1 MAVTLTHLDDIAIAT
16 VDNPPVNAVN
26 HAVREGLLAALA
38 ETEANPAIRATILL
52 CAGRSF
58 IAGADIREF
67 GQPPKP
73 PHLPDVIERLEG
85 ATKPWLAAIHGTA
98 LGGGLEIALGCH
110 YRIAAPS
117 ARLGLPEVTLGLIP
131 GAGGTVRLPRL
142 IAAEEALE
150 MISGGKPVPAAKALD
165 IGLID
170 ALAEGDLQE
179 AALGFLRARLD
190 APLPT
195 PLRHRQPHA
204 PRDAADWDKRRQR
217 LHARARGQAAP
228 LAALEAIETAL
239 KEPADLALARERD
252 SFLRLKSHPE
262 SAALRHVFFAERA
275 AGQMPR
281 LKDVAPG
288 PLTQIGVIGGGTMGA
303 GIAAACLLA
312 DLPVTLIERD
322 EAACDAGRARVTDI
336 IAGARARGLIDA
348 DRHAAL
354 LSQLA
359 TDTDYAALAG
369 ADLVIEAV
377 FEDMDVKHAVFAA
390 LDAHTRPDCILA
402 SNTSYLDINEIARAT
417 AQPDRVIGL
426 HFFSPAHVMKLLELI
441 VTDRASDRALAT
453 GFALGKHLR
462 KLTVPAGVCDG
473 FIGNRI
479 LSSYRR
485 DTDAI
490 LQDGATPS
498 QIDQA
503 MRDFGFPMGIFEMQD
518 LAGLDIS
525 WAMRKRRAATRAP
538 SERYVDI
545 ADTLCEA
552 GRFGRKTGRGW
563 YLYEDG
569 KTPIPDP
576 EVEEITR
583 QSAAAAGITRRSF
596 SDDEIISR
604 ILTTMQREGE
614 KILNENIAER
624 ASDIDVVMIN
634 GYGFPR
640 WRGGPMY
647 MAGHRN
653 S

>member
-1 MAVTLTHLDDIAIAT
+1 MAVTLTRMDDIAIAT
-16 VDNPPVNAVN
+16 VENPPVNAVN
-26 HAVREGLLAALA
+26 YAVRQGLLEALVQ
-38 ETEANPAIRATILL
+38 TEADEEIRATILI
-52 CAGRSF
+52 CAGRTF
-58 IAGADIREF
+58 VAGADIREF

-73 PHLPDVIERLEG
+73 PHLPDVITLLEG
-85 ATKPWLAAIHGTA
+85 ATKPWVAAIHGSA

-110 YRIAAPS
+110 YRIATSS

-142 IAAEEALE
+142 VAAETALG
-150 MISGGKPVPAAKALD
+150 MITGGKPVAAPKALD
-165 IGLID
+165 SGLID
-170 ALAEGDLQE
+170 ALADGDLQE
-179 AALGFLRARLD
+179 AALRFA
-190 APLPT
+190 
-195 PLRHRQPHA
+195 
-204 PRDAADWDKRRQR
+204 RQR
-217 LHARARGQAAP
+217 LGEALPLPLSAQRPNLPRDPEEWKARQQRVLDRARGQAAP
-228 LAALEAIETAL
+228 RAALDILDTAL
-239 KEPADLALARERD
+239 TAPAKEALKQERET
-252 SFLRLKSHPE
+252 FLRLKSHPE

-275 AGQMPR
+275 AGQLPR
-281 LKDVAPG
+281 LKGVEPG
-288 PLTQIGVIGGGTMGA
+288 PLDHIGIIGGGTMGA

-312 DLPVTLIERD
+312 DLPVTMIERD
-322 EAACDAGRARVTDI
+322 TDACDAGRARVTDI
-336 IAGARARGLIDA
+336 LDGAQRRGLIDDA
-348 DRHAAL
+348 RHAAL
-354 LSQLA
+354 LSQLT
-359 TDTDYAALAG
+359 TDTDYAALAA

-377 FEDMDVKHAVFAA
+377 FEDMTTKHAVFKA
-390 LDAHTRPDCILA
+390 LDTHTRPDCILA
-402 SNTSYLDINEIARAT
+402 SNTSYLDINEMARAT
-417 AQPDRVIGL
+417 AHPERIIGL

-453 GFALGKHLR
+453 GLALGKRLR

-525 WAMRKRRAATRAP
+525 WAMRKRRAATRDP
-538 SERYVDI
+538 DERYVDI
-545 ADTLCEA
+545 ADTLCQA

-563 YLYEDG
+563 YLYTDG

-576 EVEEITR
+576 EVEQIIA
-583 QSAAAAGITRRSF
+583 QSAEAAGITRRAFDS
-596 SDDEIISR
+596 DEIITR
-604 ILTTMQREGE
+604 ILTAMQREGQE
-614 KILNENIAER
+614 ILNENIAER

-647 MAGHRN
+647 MAGHRD

>member
-1 MAVTLTHLDDIAIAT
+1 MAVTLTRMDDIAIAT
-16 VDNPPVNAVN
+16 VENPPVNAVN
-26 HAVREGLLAALA
+26 YAVRQGLLEALVQ
-38 ETEANPAIRATILL
+38 TEADEEIRATILI
-52 CAGRSF
+52 CAGRTF
-58 IAGADIREF
+58 VAGADIREF

-73 PHLPDVIERLEG
+73 PHLPDVITLLEG
-85 ATKPWLAAIHGTA
+85 ATKPWVAAIHGSA

-110 YRIAAPS
+110 YRIATPS

-142 IAAEEALE
+142 VAAETALD
-150 MISGGKPVPAAKALD
+150 MITGGKPVAAPKALD
-165 IGLID
+165 SGLID
-170 ALAEGDLQE
+170 ALADGDLQE
-179 AALGFLRARLD
+179 AALRFARQRLGETL
-190 APLPT
+190 PLPLSAQS
-195 PLRHRQPHA
+195 PNL
-204 PRDAADWDKRRQR
+204 PRDAEDWKTRQR
-217 LHARARGQAAP
+217 RVLDRARGQAAP
-228 LAALEAIETAL
+228 RAALEILDTAL
-239 KEPADLALARERD
+239 TAPAKEALEQERET
-252 SFLRLKSHPE
+252 FLRLKSHPE

-275 AGQMPR
+275 AGQLPR
-281 LKDVAPG
+281 LKGAEPG
-288 PLTQIGVIGGGTMGA
+288 PLDHIGIIGGGTMGA
-303 GIAAACLLA
+303 GITAACLLA
-312 DLPVTLIERD
+312 DLPVTMIERD
-322 EAACDAGRARVTDI
+322 TDACDAGRARVTDI
-336 IAGARARGLIDA
+336 LDDAQRRGLIDA
-348 DRHAAL
+348 SRHAAL
-354 LSQLA
+354 LSQLTTA
-359 TDTDYAALAG
+359 TDYAALAA

-377 FEDMDVKHAVFAA
+377 FEDMATKHAVFKA
-390 LDAHTRPDCILA
+390 LDTHTRPVCILA
-402 SNTSYLDINEIARAT
+402 SNTSYLDINEMARAT
-417 AQPDRVIGL
+417 AHPERIIGL

-453 GFALGKHLR
+453 GLALGKRLR

-525 WAMRKRRAATRAP
+525 WAMRKRRAATRDP
-538 SERYVDI
+538 DERYVDI

-552 GRFGRKTGRGW
+552 GRLGRKTGRGW
-563 YLYEDG
+563 YLYTDG

-576 EVEEITR
+576 EVEQIIA
-583 QSAAAAGITRRSF
+583 QSAEAAGITRRAF
-596 SDDEIISR
+596 DPDEIITR
-604 ILTTMQREGE
+604 ILTAMQHEGQE
-614 KILNENIAER
+614 ILNENIAER

-647 MAGHRN
+647 MAGHRD